1 MDKELY
7 CEDLGMNCEF
17 MACGTTEEE
26 VLRKAARHALIV
38 HQMDGFSEGFEAK
51 AREAIREGYC
61 GYGEADEA
69 VSEECAECYE
79 ACFGCA
85 DECCS

>member
-1 MDKELY
+1 MDRELY

-17 MACGTTEEE
+17 MACGETEEE
-26 VLRKAARHALIV
+26 VLRKAGRHTEIV
-38 HQMDGFSEGFEAK
+38 HHSEGFSEEFTER
-51 AREAIREGYC
+51 ARAVIREGYC

-79 ACFGCA
+79 ACFECA